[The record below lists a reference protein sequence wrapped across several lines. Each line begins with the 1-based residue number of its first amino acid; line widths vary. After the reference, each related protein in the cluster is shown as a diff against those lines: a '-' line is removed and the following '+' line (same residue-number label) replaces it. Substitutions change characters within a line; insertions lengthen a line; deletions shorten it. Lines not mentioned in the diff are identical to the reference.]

1 MQDMKKNKLCLLLAL
16 PALLLVTALASCD
29 SDDPSP
35 NDYDFNNSTA
45 MGLWKI
51 DSVAGSFKMKYF
63 QLDKEFKGGTLNL
76 KQDGKYLLTNGDG
89 SWSQTGT
96 WKAGRWYVALTVD
109 GGVADTLMVMAPRGN
124 NVSNWNK
131 HLDLYKKSYL
141 PNKNANGS
149 AQVDKQVHVYTTK
162 Q

>member
-1 MQDMKKNKLCLLLAL
+1 MKKNKLFPFLML
-16 PALLLVTALASCD
+16 PALLLATALASCD
-29 SDDPSP
+29 SDDQNPY
-35 NDYDFNNSTA
+35 DYDFNNTTA
-45 MGLWKI
+45 MGSWKI

-63 QLDKEFKGGTLNL
+63 ELDKKFKGGTLNL
-76 KQDGKYLLTNGDG
+76 KQDGKYQLTNGDG

-96 WKAGRWYVALTVD
+96 WKAARWYVALTVD
-109 GGVADTLMVMAPRGN
+109 GGAADTLMVMAPRDN
-124 NVSNWNK
+124 NTNNWK
-131 HLDLYKKSYL
+131 RHLDLYKKSYL